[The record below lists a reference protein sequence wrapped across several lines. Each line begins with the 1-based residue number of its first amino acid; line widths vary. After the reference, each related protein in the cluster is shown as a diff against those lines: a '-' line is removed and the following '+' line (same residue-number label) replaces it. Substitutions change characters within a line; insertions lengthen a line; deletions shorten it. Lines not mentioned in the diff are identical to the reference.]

1 MIFVLFVLS
10 FLTCVIGEALKK
22 QQTIFVVGSS
32 VALGALANILIAE
45 FLMNGEVTFD
55 LGTLF
60 TIGCLAIHIVYK
72 VEQKNG
78 QAKDENL
85 NEETKVIEKE

>member
-1 MIFVLFVLS
+1 MIFILFVLS

-72 VEQKNG
+72 MEQKNG